1 MEHTFTD
8 ANFKAEVLESQT
20 PVCVDFWAPW
30 CGPCQMMGPI
40 VEELAK
46 ELEGKNIKI
55 GKLNVDENN
64 DTSTAYSVM
73 SIPTFL
79 IFKGGEVVD
88 QITGGVQKEKLKNR
102 MLSVTSQFK
111 KKKSKG
117 KWMSNDRVVM
127 E

>member
-8 ANFKAEVLESQT
+8 ANFKTEVMESNV
-20 PVCVDFWAPW
+20 PVFVDFWAPW

-40 VEELAK
+40 VEELAT

-64 DTSTAYSVM
+64 DVASTYGIM

-79 IFKGGEVVD
+79 VFKGGQVVD
-88 QITGGVQKEKLKNR
+88 QLVGGVQKEKIKEMMTKHL
-102 MLSVTSQFK
+102 
-111 KKKSKG
+111 
-117 KWMSNDRVVM
+117 
-127 E
+127 